1 MQQYSCCIATQRCM
15 QSSKHFWLKIIKKQ
29 AIRRQI
35 SHTYANFGYVYC
47 CRLVVSVP
55 VHCIQYATKN
65 RFCQT
70 NKTTVNSFSFCH
82 YKQTEARIS
91 TASTLQTQPT
101 AQTVGKKKTVAKA
114 MCHCNSLIIIRL
126 MPFHT
131 NSNQCRYFRRNRC
144 TAGGRPLR

>member
-1 MQQYSCCIATQRCM
+1 MFTKYIKVATIQPLHIVTRCCRHKPHKFGKC
-15 QSSKHFWLKIIKKQ
+15 IKFN
-29 AIRRQI
+29 AFCRQI

-47 CRLVVSVP
+47 RRLVLSVP

-101 AQTVGKKKTVAKA
+101 AQTIGNKKKTVAKA
-114 MCHCNSLIIIRL
+114 TCPCNSLIVIQL
-126 MPFHT
+126 MPF
-131 NSNQCRYFRRNRC
+131 
-144 TAGGRPLR
+144 PLFCFLSASTP